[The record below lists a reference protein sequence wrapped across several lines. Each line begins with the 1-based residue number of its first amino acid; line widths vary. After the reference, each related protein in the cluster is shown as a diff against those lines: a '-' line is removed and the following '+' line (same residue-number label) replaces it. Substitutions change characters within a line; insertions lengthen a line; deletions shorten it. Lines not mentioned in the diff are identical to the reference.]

1 MAPQYCGA
9 LGKRANCKVAV
20 SVHAAADAASCLLQR
35 RLFLPQEWTSV
46 TARRALARILAD
58 AMHREKWRLALD
70 TLVGWGMRPPVVVA
84 DAVYGTNTHL
94 RTACPSVG
102 SPTPWPS
109 ARTWRI
115 SYMTTADRLP
125 VLEAW
130 LHEKHPY
137 DVPQWITLPV
147 TGGSEA
153 YLSWVVEETHS
164 Q

>member
-94 RTACPSVG
+94 RTALSQRGLAYALAVRSDVADLVYDYGGPSSG
-102 SPTPWPS
+102 
-109 ARTWRI
+109 
-115 SYMTTADRLP
+115 
-125 VLEAW
+125 
-130 LHEKHPY
+130 
-137 DVPQWITLPV
+137 
-147 TGGSEA
+147 TGGVAAREA
-153 YLSWVVEETHS
+153 SV
-164 Q
+164 